1 MTKKAE
7 AKKDPGV
14 DEQPVPEPVTE
25 APMVVEPVPIKP
37 ADLTG
42 KVNGLWPGN
51 PPHRSGNFYF
61 DLKRLELEPGQIG
74 LIGSLA
80 DNFVFERV
88 DVHLIREADSD
99 ICLEVLA
106 DYPDDPANLDT
117 FMVPSN
123 SKHVSRGMNG
133 DALQA
138 EKVEAGTFLGRKRAY
153 LRFHNAPPTTGRM
166 VINFVGY
173 LIEPWR

>member
-7 AKKDPGV
+7 AKDPNI
-14 DEQPVPEPVTE
+14 DEQPAPEPV
-25 APMVVEPVPIKP
+25 AFKP

-51 PPHRSGNFYF
+51 PPHRTGSFYF
-61 DLKRLELEPGQIG
+61 DLNRLELEPEQIG
-74 LIGSLA
+74 LIGNLA
-80 DNFVFERV
+80 ENFVFERV
-88 DVHLIREADSD
+88 DVHMIRAADSAIVLD
-99 ICLEVLA
+99 VLA
-106 DYPDDPANLDT
+106 DYQDKPRRLDT

-123 SKHVSRGMNG
+123 SKHVSRGMNDDVFLG
-133 DALQA
+133 
-138 EKVEAGTFLGRKRAY
+138 ERVEAGTFMGRKRVY
-153 LRFHNAPPTTGRM
+153 LQFHNAPLTTGRM

>member
-7 AKKDPGV
+7 VKKDPGV
-14 DEQPVPEPVTE
+14 DEPVL
-25 APMVVEPVPIKP
+25 IKSV
-37 ADLTG
+37 DLTS

-61 DLKRLELEPGQIG
+61 DLNRLELEPEQIG
-74 LIGSLA
+74 LIGNLA

-88 DVHLIREADSD
+88 DVHMIRAADSAIALD
-99 ICLEVLA
+99 VLA
-106 DYPDDPANLDT
+106 DYQEEPIRLDT
-117 FMVPSN
+117 FMIPSN
-123 SKHVSRGMNG
+123 SKHVSRSYNDVVYLG
-133 DALQA
+133 
-138 EKVEAGTFLGRKRAY
+138 ERVEAGTFMGRKRVY
-153 LRFHNAPPTTGRM
+153 LRFHNAPLTTGRM